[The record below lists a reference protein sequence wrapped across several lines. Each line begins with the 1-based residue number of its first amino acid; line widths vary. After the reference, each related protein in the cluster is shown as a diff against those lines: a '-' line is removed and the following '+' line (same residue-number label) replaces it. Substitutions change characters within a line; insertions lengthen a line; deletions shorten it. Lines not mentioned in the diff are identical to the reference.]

1 MRLKLKRN
9 FAGEIYFRSFTF
21 YILSLG
27 LGDYVPQKMHHTVA
41 FGGYILVG
49 LVLVTMLFTTME
61 EKIAQWFNSIKQMVG
76 LVEHHN
82 DTKKEL

>member
-1 MRLKLKRN
+1 
-9 FAGEIYFRSFTF
+9 
-21 YILSLG
+21 
-27 LGDYVPQKMHHTVA
+27 MHHTVV

-82 DTKKEL
+82 DAKKEL

>member
-9 FAGEIYFRSFTF
+9 FAVEIYFRSFTF
-21 YILSLG
+21 YILSFG
-27 LGDYVPQKMHHTVA
+27 LGDFVPQKMHHTVA
-41 FGGYILVG
+41 FGGYNLVG

-61 EKIAQWFNSIKQMVG
+61 EKIAQWFNNIKQMVG

-82 DTKKEL
+82 DAKKEL